1 MGCEGAMQL
10 AFDYHLKVIIHFSR
24 HVLKTLNLIVEGWT
38 SIGSGDEHKNED
50 NMFELEA
57 SCEESY
63 QALVVKVIFVQGVIH
78 NPCCM

>member
-1 MGCEGAMQL
+1 
-10 AFDYHLKVIIHFSR
+10 
-24 HVLKTLNLIVEGWT
+24 LKTLNLIVEGWT
-38 SIGSGDEHKNED
+38 SIGCDDEHKNED

-57 SCEESY
+57 SCEEFY